1 MPKPKATVSTKAR
14 ILLTLMPG
22 PNSPSSLVVSLT
34 LAAATLLNLP
44 LHAQDANQIV
54 RQAVDSEIRA
64 SKADHSVWMYRDEDD
79 APGKRSTYNAIETP
93 QGELRRL
100 IELNGQ
106 KLSPPADQKEV
117 ARIQHFVSDPSE
129 QAKQRRDGEH
139 DDEQAERFTRM
150 LPEAFTWTVVSQQG
164 DTTKLHYTPNPAF
177 HPPSMESRV
186 LAAMEGEMVVA
197 HDGNRIQSLHGK
209 LTHDVRFGYGLF
221 GKMDAGGTFSVERR
235 AIGPGLWEITENHVH
250 INGHAL
256 IFKTIS
262 QNSDEVKT
270 GWKPS
275 PDKTL
280 ADAARDLGVPPSR

>member
-1 MPKPKATVSTKAR
+1 MHGPKS
-14 ILLTLMPG
+14 LS
-22 PNSPSSLVVSLT
+22 SPIFSLT
-34 LAAATLLNLP
+34 LAAVSLLSLP
-44 LHAQDANQIV
+44 LHAQDANQLV
-54 RQAVDSEIRA
+54 RQAVDSELRA
-64 SKADHSVWMYRDEDD
+64 NHADHSLWMYRDEDD
-79 APGKRSTYNAIETP
+79 SPGKHSTYNAVETP

-100 IELNGQ
+100 IALNGQ
-106 KLSPPADQKEV
+106 KLPPQTDQKEV
-117 ARIQHFVSDPSE
+117 SRIQHFVSDPGE

-139 DDEQAERFTRM
+139 DDAQAERFTRM

-186 LAAMEGEMVVA
+186 LAAMEGDMIVA
-197 HDGNRIQSLHGK
+197 HDGNRIQSLHGR
-209 LTHDVRFGYGLF
+209 LTHDVRFAGGIL

-235 AIGPGLWEITENHVH
+235 PVGPGHWQITENHVH

-256 IFKTIS
+256 LFKAIG
-262 QNSDEVKT
+262 QNDDEVKT

>member
-1 MPKPKATVSTKAR
+1 MRKATVSAR
-14 ILLTLMPG
+14 PCILTTHMHG
-22 PNSPSSLVVSLT
+22 PRSSFSQLFSLT
-34 LAAATLLNLP
+34 LVAATLLSLP

-54 RQAVDSEIRA
+54 HQAVDSEIRA

-79 APGKRSTYNAIETP
+79 SPGKRSTYNAIETP

-106 KLSPPADQKEV
+106 KLSPQAEQKEV
-117 ARIQHFVSDPSE
+117 VRIQHFLNDPGE

-139 DDEQAERFTRM
+139 DDAQAERFTRM

-164 DTTKLHYTPNPAF
+164 DTTKLHYAPNPAF
-177 HPPSMESRV
+177 HAPSMEARV
-186 LAAMEGEMVVA
+186 LAAMEGDMVVA
-197 HDGNRIQSLHGK
+197 HDGNRIQSLRGK

-235 AIGPGLWEITENHVH
+235 AISPGLWEITENHVH

-262 QNSDEVKT
+262 QNSDEIKS

-275 PDKTL
+275 PDRTL
-280 ADAARDLGVPPSR
+280 ADAAHDLGITASR